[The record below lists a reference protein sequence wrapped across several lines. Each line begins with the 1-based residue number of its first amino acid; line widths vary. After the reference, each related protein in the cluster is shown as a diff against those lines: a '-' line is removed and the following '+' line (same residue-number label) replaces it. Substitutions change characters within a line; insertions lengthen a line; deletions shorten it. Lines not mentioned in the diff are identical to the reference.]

1 MQSREE
7 ILAET
12 TSKMTAAVE
21 YLHEA
26 FRAVRSGRATSGLV
40 ENIRVDYYGNPTPL
54 SQMAGITVP
63 EPRQIVV
70 KPYDVSVVKEV
81 EKAILK
87 SDLGLTPQSD
97 GKVIRLTVPMLS
109 EEQRKKQVGKVK
121 EEAEN
126 TRVALRNI
134 RRDINKQAEALQKDS
149 VLTEDDL
156 HKCRDE
162 IQECLK
168 GHEKKVDEI
177 VTKKTEEIMAI

>member
-7 ILAET
+7 ILSET
-12 TSKMTAAVE
+12 KSKMDAAVE
-21 YLHEA
+21 YLQEA
-26 FRAVRSGRATSGLV
+26 FRAVRSGRATTGLV
-40 ENIRVDYYGNPTPL
+40 ENIRVDYYGNPTPI
-54 SQMAGITVP
+54 SQMANISVP

-70 KPYDVSVVKEV
+70 KPFDQSIVKEV

-97 GKVIRLTVPMLS
+97 GKIIRLTVPMLS

-134 RRDINKQAEALQKDS
+134 RRDINKQAESLQKDS

-156 HKCRDE
+156 HKVRDE
-162 IQECLK
+162 IQDCLK
-168 GHEKKVDEI
+168 SHEKTVDDI
-177 VTKKTEEIMAI
+177 VSKKTNEIMAI